1 MKKSIYL
8 YIYLSICLSVSLNGQ
23 STNSQDVGKGESIQR
38 NATYNLE
45 GIKVR
50 WMKAALENC
59 PGVPC
64 VTTTVPGPPTA
75 VVATSGNASASVAF
89 VAPTNNGGSAITG
102 YTVTSSP
109 GGITATGSTS
119 PINVTGL
126 TNGTAYTFTIV
137 ATNAIGNSV
146 ASAASTAVTPATVP
160 GPPTAVVATSGN
172 ASASVAFV
180 APTNNGGSAIT
191 GYTVTS
197 SPGGIT
203 ATGATSPI
211 NVTGLTNGTAYTF
224 TIVATNAIGNSSPS
238 TASSAVTPLPP
249 VCPTSTVTDVDGNIY
264 NTVAI
269 GTQCWTKE
277 NLKVTKYDD
286 GTAIPDQTSI
296 SPSSNWGTLQTGART
311 DYTGATGIPSGQT
324 YVSTYGYL
332 YNWYAVKGIATAG
345 STTYKNI
352 CPTGWHV
359 PTDAELSTL
368 ESYLNTVAPT
378 GSVGGK
384 MKSMGTTLWNSPN
397 TDATDASG
405 FSALPGGFRSTSG
418 SFSSIRNYAFFWSA
432 TESVGSTSGFAW
444 YRSLSTSSSI
454 VGRNINEKVGASV
467 RCLRD

>member
-1 MKKSIYL
+1 
-8 YIYLSICLSVSLNGQ
+8 
-23 STNSQDVGKGESIQR
+23 
-38 NATYNLE
+38 
-45 GIKVR
+45 
-50 WMKAALENC
+50 
-59 PGVPC
+59 
-64 VTTTVPGPPTA
+64 
-75 VVATSGNASASVAF
+75 
-89 VAPTNNGGSAITG
+89 
-102 YTVTSSP
+102 
-109 GGITATGSTS
+109 
-119 PINVTGL
+119 
-126 TNGTAYTFTIV
+126 
-137 ATNAIGNSV
+137 
-146 ASAASTAVTPATVP
+146 
-160 GPPTAVVATSGN
+160 
-172 ASASVAFV
+172 
-180 APTNNGGSAIT
+180 
-191 GYTVTS
+191 
-197 SPGGIT
+197 
-203 ATGATSPI
+203 
-211 NVTGLTNGTAYTF
+211 VTGLTNGTAYTF

-405 FSALPGGFRSTSG
+405 FSALPGGFRSTGG
-418 SFSSIRNYAFFWSA
+418 SFSSIRNNAFFWSA